1 MSWRSGKGNL
11 AASARPPKLNLL
23 LSIISDF
30 TILWG
35 AVCCISG
42 IKQNV
47 SKHIHVWAPAGG
59 ARVGGRHPPWKMK

>member
-23 LSIISDF
+23 LSIITDF
-30 TILWG
+30 MGCSLLYFRN
-35 AVCCISG
+35 
-42 IKQNV
+42 KKNV

-59 ARVGGRHPPWKMK
+59 ARVGGRHHSGK

>member
-1 MSWRSGKGNL
+1 MSWRSGKCNL

-30 TILWG
+30 MILWG

-42 IKQNV
+42 IKKKCLQTYTCMGA
-47 SKHIHVWAPAGG
+47 SRGG
-59 ARVGGRHPPWKMK
+59 ARVGGRHPPEK